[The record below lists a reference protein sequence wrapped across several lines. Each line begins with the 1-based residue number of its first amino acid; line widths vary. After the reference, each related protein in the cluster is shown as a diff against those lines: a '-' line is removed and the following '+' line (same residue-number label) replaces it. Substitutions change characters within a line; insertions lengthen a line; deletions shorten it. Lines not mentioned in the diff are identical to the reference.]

1 MEITK
6 NSLKQKF
13 IYRKTPPPTIK
24 NYQNVLAI
32 KIYLNYYFKYKKMR
46 KNKFLYMNICKIY
59 NHFPSIIISLIK
71 YIKYLGYN
79 KDLYLILF
87 NSKNSKLSS
96 YLRDFI
102 FKRIKHDLK
111 LMEKNKKIS
120 TIGKYL
126 PRFDSEM
133 CKKIDLIKHFCIYF
147 NFESKNLFEKIKY
160 YRQTKS
166 KFTKYLSVIE
176 YHLCTKDYKNISWNN
191 MSPFSI
197 KKNMKSIVKTPELKQ
212 SYEKHVYNKLKF
224 LPMQKLI
231 KMIINN
237 KYDPVIIDY
246 IWQKNKNKYFKQM
259 LKELNLVN
267 NKNLNLIIDLSQN
280 TYQLGKECD
289 VIKYALFF
297 DELAYNKNI
306 QLQNGKIIN
315 LLKFNIITDKVIF
328 LSQQCFGLEMD
339 QIKYDQYSVIIT
351 SENNFKNPYFKLILL
366 NSINNIKNKINTDN
380 KTINN
385 NNDNIK
391 QNLNETNKLNTNKK
405 YKNHKIMNN
414 RLKKNYNDGNNNDKD
429 LDIITINS
437 LIRNDKNLEIGINP
451 KYILLIMSSIYLL
464 LVIPVL
470 FITI

>member
-1 MEITK
+1 
-6 NSLKQKF
+6 
-13 IYRKTPPPTIK
+13 
-24 NYQNVLAI
+24 
-32 KIYLNYYFKYKKMR
+32 
-46 KNKFLYMNICKIY
+46 
-59 NHFPSIIISLIK
+59 
-71 YIKYLGYN
+71 
-79 KDLYLILF
+79 
-87 NSKNSKLSS
+87 
-96 YLRDFI
+96 
-102 FKRIKHDLK
+102 
-111 LMEKNKKIS
+111 
-120 TIGKYL
+120 
-126 PRFDSEM
+126 M

-166 KFTKYLSVIE
+166 KFTKYLGVIE

-212 SYEKHVYNKLKF
+212 SYEKHVYN
-224 LPMQKLI
+224 I
-231 KMIINN
+231 
-237 KYDPVIIDY
+237 
-246 IWQKNKNKYFKQM
+246 
-259 LKELNLVN
+259 
-267 NKNLNLIIDLSQN
+267 
-280 TYQLGKECD
+280 
-289 VIKYALFF
+289 
-297 DELAYNKNI
+297 
-306 QLQNGKIIN
+306 
-315 LLKFNIITDKVIF
+315 LKFNIITDKVIF